1 MSHLGELYK
10 HIFSPSTY
18 LLHHYVIKLGVL
30 TEEIKKKK
38 ITLAKQCI
46 YRFLKNFK

>member
-30 TEEIKKKK
+30 TEEIKRKKLLWPNNVF
-38 ITLAKQCI
+38 TG
-46 YRFLKNFK
+46 F

>member
-18 LLHHYVIKLGVL
+18 LLHHYVIKLGGVL

-38 ITLAKQCI
+38 LLWPNNVFTG
-46 YRFLKNFK
+46 F